1 MSARPIVALLD
12 LLGQRW
18 TLRLLWELRD
28 GTLSFRALRAN
39 ADAVSPS
46 VLNAR
51 LKDLRAHGFITM
63 GPSGYALTPRG
74 AELAGLVGALNDC
87 ANAWAAADGGWP
99 PDPPDAGASTPER
112 A

>member
-1 MSARPIVALLD
+1 MSTRPIVVLLD

-28 GTLSFRALRAN
+28 GALSFRALRDR

-46 VLNAR
+46 VLNDR
-51 LKDLRAHGFITM
+51 LKALRAHGFVAA
-63 GPSGYALTPRG
+63 GDDGYALTPRG
-74 AELAGLVGALNDC
+74 RELATLVGALNGQ

-99 PDPPDAGASTPER
+99 PSAPEGAG
-112 A
+112 